1 MRRFTSV
8 ILSILLGALAVA
20 IGMGIFLRMA
30 NDDRA
35 RLADLAAKAQQE
47 SQQAKETSQ
56 NAINNANGKL
66 EAANQ
71 EISKAQEAL
80 KALQVERD
88 LLMTAEPLVPSAP
101 RAMRSWEQ
109 ALDLQ
114 LGVSLKF
121 PAGSTIETNDHTALT
136 LTTASSD
143 IQVGEDGRWLSI
155 TPHETRLENEL
166 FLAFSTSTPVSYVV
180 DGHLLIGR
188 HGRLMGK
195 SGETFVLRAQY
206 GGRPTQLIWARDPSG
221 RADNTMLLNVFST
234 LSFKK

>member
-20 IGMGIFLRMA
+20 IGMGIFLRKA

-35 RLADLAAKAQQE
+35 RLADVAAQAQQE

-56 NAINNANGKL
+56 NAIKNANGKL

-80 KALQVERD
+80 KAMQEERD

-114 LGVSLKF
+114 LGVSLKY
-121 PAGSTIETNDHTALT
+121 PADSAIETNDHTALT
-136 LTTASSD
+136 LATAPSD
-143 IQVGEDGRWLSI
+143 RQAGDDGRWLSI

-166 FLAFSTSTPVSYVV
+166 LNAFSTSTPVSYVV

-195 SGETFVLRAQY
+195 AGETFVLRAQY
-206 GGRPTQLIWARDPSG
+206 GGQPTQLIWARDPSG
-221 RADNTMLLNVFST
+221 REDNTTLLNVFST